1 MVEFII
7 KLPDVGE
14 GVAEAEIVEVHVR
27 VGDLVREDQ
36 ILAAVMTDKATV
48 EIPSPVDGRVVRVA
62 ISVGQTVAVHAEI
75 LAVET
80 DAAGAGKTATPK
92 PDLVGQSK
100 PVAPA
105 GQKGSAKSDVPAGD
119 VGLRPP
125 VATLQRPAAKTVGL
139 HASHAAAPPAQAH
152 ANRPL
157 ASPAVRQKARDL
169 GLDLKR
175 VAGSGPAG
183 RIRHEDI
190 ERAVAAPQQPQRST
204 AAQADTSVTEIKL
217 SGMRR
222 AIAKRM
228 AETNSRIPHFAI
240 IEEVDVTDLEI
251 LRADLNAS
259 GKADRPKLTI
269 LPFVMRALVVALREH
284 PKLNARFEDETETI
298 RRFGGVH
305 IGIATHTPGGL
316 MVPVV
321 RHAEARSI
329 WECAREV
336 GRLSQAARAGAI
348 GRDDLQGSTI
358 TITSLGALGGLA
370 TTPIINAPEVA
381 IVGINKISMRPVWG
395 GNSFEPRR
403 LMNISSSFDHRI
415 IDGFV
420 AAEFVQQIRNLL
432 ETPAKIFLEA

>member
-1 MVEFII
+1 MAERII

-62 ISVGQTVAVHAEI
+62 IEAGQTVAVHAEMFV
-75 LAVET
+75 VET
-80 DAAGAGKTATPK
+80 TGVAKTATPQREIVEI
-92 PDLVGQSK
+92 VGRSE
-100 PVAPA
+100 PF
-105 GQKGSAKSDVPAGD
+105 AKSDIRAED
-119 VGLRPP
+119 VGLQLQKAASLRP
-125 VATLQRPAAKTVGL
+125 TVTT
-139 HASHAAAPPAQAH
+139 PI
-152 ANRPL
+152 NRPL

-175 VAGSGPAG
+175 VAGTGPAG
-183 RIRHEDI
+183 RIRYEDL
-190 ERAVAAPQQPQRST
+190 ERAAAPPAPAPSQRSPPN
-204 AAQADTSVTEIKL
+204 ASFAPADDSVTEIKL
-217 SGMRR
+217 SGLRR

-228 AETNSRIPHFAI
+228 AETNRRIPHFSI
-240 IEEVDVTDLEI
+240 IEEVDVTDLET
-251 LRADLNAS
+251 LRADLNSS
-259 GKADRPKLTI
+259 GKTDRPKLTI

-284 PKLNARFEDETETI
+284 PELNARFDDETETI
-298 RRFGGVH
+298 QRFGGVH
-305 IGIATHTPGGL
+305 IGIATHTASGL

-336 GRLSQAARAGAI
+336 GRLSQAARAGSI

-358 TITSLGALGGLA
+358 TITSLGPLGGLA

-381 IVGINKISMRPVWG
+381 IVGINKISVRPVWG
-395 GNSFEPRR
+395 ANSFEPRR
-403 LMNISSSFDHRI
+403 MMNLSCSFDHRI

-420 AAEFVQQIRNLL
+420 AAEFVQQIRKLL

>member
-1 MVEFII
+1 MAERII

-14 GVAEAEIVEVHVR
+14 GVAEAEIVEVHVA

-62 ISVGQTVAVHAEI
+62 ISAGQTVAVHAEMF
-75 LAVET
+75 AVEV
-80 DAAGAGKTATPK
+80 DGAGKTVTAATVGRSEPATP
-92 PDLVGQSK
+92 Q
-100 PVAPA
+100 A
-105 GQKGSAKSDVPAGD
+105 QTRRAKSDVAGGSRVHAGPDVRAQD
-119 VGLRPP
+119 VGLPPP
-125 VATLQRPAAKTVGL
+125 VADSLRPTVTT
-139 HASHAAAPPAQAH
+139 P

-183 RIRHEDI
+183 RIRHEDL
-190 ERAVAAPQQPQRST
+190 ERAAAPPAASQRST
-204 AAQADTSVTEIKL
+204 AALADTGVTEIKL
-217 SGMRR
+217 SGLRR
-222 AIAKRM
+222 AISKRM
-228 AETNSRIPHFAI
+228 ADTNRRIPHFAI
-240 IEEVDVTDLEI
+240 IEEVDVTDLET
-251 LRADLNAS
+251 LRADLNSSGKAGAS

-284 PKLNARFEDETETI
+284 PEMNARFDDETETI
-298 RRFGGVH
+298 QRYGGVH

-336 GRLSQAARAGAI
+336 ARLSQAARAGSI

-358 TITSLGALGGLA
+358 TITSLGPLGGLA

-381 IVGINKISMRPVWG
+381 IVGINKISMRAVWG

-403 LMNISSSFDHRI
+403 MMNISSSFDHRI

-420 AAEFVQQIRNLL
+420 AAEFVQKIRKLL